1 MAIAPSPPIIEP
13 SIEAEPDG
21 LYEVV
26 DGQVVEKPEMGAF
39 EMEIAGSLFLALE
52 NHARSHRLGKAQI
65 EMLFLID
72 PTHALK
78 RRPDVSFISIAR
90 WPIQTP
96 APQTS
101 AWDVVPDLA
110 VEVVSPTNT
119 AEAVLEKLEEYFQA
133 GAQLVWVAY
142 PRRRKVYVY
151 ESPTSVRILQVGDD
165 LDGGAVLPG
174 FRLSLAELF
183 GEEGQPATEA

>member
-1 MAIAPSPPIIEP
+1 
-13 SIEAEPDG
+13 
-21 LYEVV
+21 
-26 DGQVVEKPEMGAF
+26 MGAF
-39 EMEIAGSLFLALE
+39 EAEVAGFLFLHLG
-52 NHARSHRLGKAQI
+52 NHARTHRLGKAQV

-72 PTHALK
+72 STNTLK
-78 RRPDVSFISIAR
+78 RRPDVSFISSAR

-101 AWDVVPDLA
+101 AWDIVPDLA
-110 VEVVSPTNT
+110 VEVVSPSNT

-151 ESPTSVRILQVGDD
+151 ESPTSIRILQVGDD
-165 LDGGAVLPG
+165 LDGGAVVPG

-183 GEEGQPATEA
+183 GDEGQPAAGE